1 MATRTEPPTNG
12 PVTDHY
18 ATLGVRS
25 DASPQEIESAY
36 RRTALEAGYQ
46 DDGWRRLR
54 DAYDT
59 LRDPE
64 QRARY
69 DAERDGFAQPA
80 TQGKKSHNPID
91 RLFPN
96 LPHGWRVALD
106 WVVTIAGAIAIV
118 LAIKAWV
125 VNPYRIPS
133 SSMEPTLHCA
143 RPAAGC
149 EASTSDRV
157 LANRFIYHF
166 RSPER
171 GEIVVFQTP
180 KLALEACG
188 SQGTF
193 VKRLIGLP
201 GEVWEERNGFVY
213 INGKKLNEPYVKAD
227 RRDHD
232 SYGMMDIPPR
242 HTYIRIPKGYYLMM
256 GDNRSSSCDSRRWGL
271 VPRKNLI
278 GPVFATYWPP
288 SRISFH

>member
-1 MATRTEPPTNG
+1 MATRTEPPANG

-64 QRARY
+64 ERARY
-69 DAERDGFAQPA
+69 DAERDGYAQQRA
-80 TQGKKSHNPID
+80 QGKKSHNPID

-96 LPHGWRVALD
+96 LPHGWRVAID

-118 LAIKAWV
+118 LAIKAWI

-143 RPAAGC
+143 RPASGC

-166 RSPER
+166 RSPKR

-180 KLALEACG
+180 KLALQACG

-201 GEVWEERNGFVY
+201 GEVWEERSGFVY

-232 SYGMMDIPPR
+232 SYGLMDIPPR
-242 HTYIRIPKGYYLMM
+242 HTYIKIPMGYYLMM